1 VKKGGRH
8 IFLLLRNEKYWQ
20 FLHLLVPGYLI
31 GAVWYLRFYSSSLL
45 ARFYRMALR
54 QGQPPHTCFY
64 SNKCEWS
71 EAFLK
76 ELSATP
82 YKSEFHFVCIDTT
95 PRSQLPTWLKQVPT
109 LLIKGADEPVKVGGD
124 VMNWMYERKMG
135 DTNRVSPPSG
145 NRGQSNSQNS
155 NSGSGAGAEEPE
167 AWNISE
173 MGGKLSESYGNLING
188 SGASVESS
196 SSKNFDFAFLNGN
209 AATGEKSGQGMG
221 MSGQDGGGSKKSK
234 KEDLLNKQLESYQR
248 NRDIGIPNLRPR
260 QAPM

>member
-20 FLHLLVPGYLI
+20 FLPPLVPGYLI